1 MKNARPRKP
10 TRNEKKVMTNAGLD
24 WHTWLVCTE
33 NKESGKLHLVSK
45 KSGIRRTL
53 EV

>member
-24 WHTWLVCTE
+24 WNTWLVQPNRE
-33 NKESGKLHLVSK
+33 DNRLHLISK
-45 KSGIRRTL
+45 KTGVKRTL